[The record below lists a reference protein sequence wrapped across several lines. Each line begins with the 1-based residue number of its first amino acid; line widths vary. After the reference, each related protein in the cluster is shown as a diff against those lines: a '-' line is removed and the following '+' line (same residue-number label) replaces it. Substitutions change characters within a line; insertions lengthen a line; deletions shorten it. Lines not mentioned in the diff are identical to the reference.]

1 MSHYVKF
8 TEVPILSLVNLKV
21 FSPGSLMAVARHLMC
36 YGRSIMR
43 SSGALS
49 QGRLGSLVLGYCS
62 KVCLVELHNNSM

>member
-36 YGRSIMR
+36 YRRSIMH

-49 QGRLGSLVLGYCS
+49 QGRLGSLVLGCCS